1 MTKQDIFASFAETI
15 EDFSGVPADDVTLTA
30 DLVDDLGID
39 SLTMVEIIVSAQ
51 EKFSI
56 EIPDADLMY
65 LKTVQDIVSYVD
77 RVQRDGVSA

>member
-1 MTKQDIFASFAETI
+1 MTKQDIFESFAATI
-15 EDFSGVPADDVTLTA
+15 EDFAGVPADDVTLTA
-30 DLVDDLGID
+30 DLVEDLGID

-77 RVQRDGVSA
+77 RVQRAGVSA